1 MRHCPLHMRSL
12 LLREW
17 SARCRGTHNRSIY
30 MNWVRA
36 VASILILSS
45 SPAWGATLTWNA
57 NTESDLA
64 GYRVYQCSEQPC
76 SRASGLASVLATVGS
91 VTSFNIGTPTVTQY
105 YFVTAYDSA
114 NNESHESNLATFTP
128 TGSDPSSLGATP
140 PAPGGLQII
149 SVQ

>member
-1 MRHCPLHMRSL
+1 M
-12 LLREW
+12 
-17 SARCRGTHNRSIY
+17 
-30 MNWVRA
+30 
-36 VASILILSS
+36 
-45 SPAWGATLTWNA
+45 
-57 NTESDLA
+57 
-64 GYRVYQCSEQPC
+64 
-76 SRASGLASVLATVGS
+76 ASVLATVGS

-128 TGSDPSSLGATP
+128 TGSDPSSPGATP